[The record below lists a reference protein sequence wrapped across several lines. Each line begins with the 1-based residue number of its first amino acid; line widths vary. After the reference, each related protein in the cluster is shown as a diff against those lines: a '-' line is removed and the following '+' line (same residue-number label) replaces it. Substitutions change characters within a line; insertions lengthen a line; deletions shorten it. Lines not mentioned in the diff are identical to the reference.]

1 MTKLTI
7 YFKKNKWTRVNKAN
21 SQCKS
26 YTLSDSIIFFSFKDY
41 FLFNYIIINR
51 MIIFFIS
58 NIYLSKKIIIG
69 TLWWDSKTTSLITKA
84 SYPTLFSNFPSSLL
98 FCFVTC
104 LSDTPTLSFSLH
116 SLIGV
121 FKKTKKPIKPRK
133 PEKKITE
140 KTEPWKKTD

>member
-1 MTKLTI
+1 MNSSQQSKLATQVLHI
-7 YFKKNKWTRVNKAN
+7 IRFNK
-21 SQCKS
+21 
-26 YTLSDSIIFFSFKDY
+26 FFSFKDY

-58 NIYLSKKIIIG
+58 NIYLSKKIIIV

-98 FCFVTC
+98 FWFVTC

-116 SLIGV
+116 SLTHWKKNWPTQGKRLRVII
-121 FKKTKKPIKPRK
+121 KTKSEIKVLN
-133 PEKKITE
+133 KK
-140 KTEPWKKTD
+140 